1 LVFSDFKRGNRR
13 NKMAVEIVS
22 TYVGELSV
30 RNVHGP
36 SQSTFDTTA
45 PVDNGGT
52 GKYFSPT
59 DLLATSFGSCALTVM
74 GKAIEQEG
82 VDFRDATVSVTK
94 HMQKE
99 PRRLSK
105 LLAVFTLPAGCTPS
119 QRGLLERTAKE
130 CPARLSLHPEVEVEF
145 LFNYDL

>member
-1 LVFSDFKRGNRR
+1 
-13 NKMAVEIVS
+13 MAVEIVS
-22 TYVGELSV
+22 TYIGELTV
-30 RNVHGP
+30 RNLHEP

-59 DLLATSFGSCALTVM
+59 DLLATAFGSCALTVM
-74 GKAIEQEG
+74 AKAIEKEG
-82 VDFRDATVSVTK
+82 VDFRNATVSVTK
-94 HMQKE
+94 HMQKQ

-105 LLAVFTLPAGCTPS
+105 LVAVFTLPGRCAPA
-119 QRGLLERTAKE
+119 QRILLEQIAKE

-145 LFNYDL
+145 IFSYDV

>member
-1 LVFSDFKRGNRR
+1 
-13 NKMAVEIVS
+13 MAVEIVS
-22 TYVGELSV
+22 TYIGELSV

-36 SQSTFDTTA
+36 SQSSFDTTA

-59 DLLATSFGSCALTVM
+59 DLLATAFGSCALTVM
-74 GKAIEQEG
+74 AKAIEEKG
-82 VDFRDATVSVTK
+82 VVFSNSTVTVAK
-94 HMQKE
+94 HMHKK

-105 LLAVFTLPAGCTPS
+105 LVVIFTLPAKCSPS
-119 QRGLLERTAKE
+119 DRGLLERTAKE

-145 LFNYDL
+145 VFNYDL

>member
-1 LVFSDFKRGNRR
+1 
-13 NKMAVEIVS
+13 MAVEIIS

-36 SQSTFDTTA
+36 SQSVFVTTA

-52 GKYFSPT
+52 GKFFSPT
-59 DLLATSFGSCALTVM
+59 DLLATSLGSCALTVM
-74 GKAIEQEG
+74 AKAVEARG
-82 VDFRDATVSVTK
+82 VNLQDATVSVTK

-105 LLAVFTLPAGCTPS
+105 LVAIFNLPSSCAQPE
-119 QRGLLERTAKE
+119 RDLLEKTARG
-130 CPARLSLHPEVEVEF
+130 CPAKLSLHPEVEVEYI
-145 LFNYDL
+145 FNYDL